1 MVTIKRTVLVILL
14 LMLPLILGSWV
25 DPSVTDVYNAQIYYV
40 SSDYDVNR
48 LSGRVQFYLN
58 DYDNISLNEGGYLYN
73 AGPSTYSGE
82 VNINGLRYPCRLNS
96 LSELQIQQNYT
107 LNGYTRTTWV
117 NYHCVPDVV
126 PQNFSLPE
134 YALVFVVFVIILILS
149 VSVIG
154 RGVVL

>member
-1 MVTIKRTVLVILL
+1 M
-14 LMLPLILGSWV
+14 

-40 SSDYDVNR
+40 SSDYEVTR
-48 LSGRVQFYLN
+48 LSGRVEYYLN
-58 DYDNISLNEGGYLYN
+58 DYEHITVNEGGYLYN
-73 AGPSTYSGE
+73 AGPSTCSGE
-82 VNINGLRYPCRLNS
+82 ININGLRYLCRLSS

-117 NYHCVPDVV
+117 NYHCVPDIV
-126 PQNFSLPE
+126 PQNYSMPE
-134 YALVFVVFVIILILS
+134 YALIFVVFVVILLLS